1 MNALA
6 QTSAVVVSTLR
17 GIGADFRRPLDAGT
31 CDNFPQRIAA
41 LAQDCL
47 HLEITTWP
55 KPGLVSHV
63 DNGSHDDMDA
73 AMFLRSA
80 AAIAPYFAELADAGA
95 CDAAMPTLRR
105 IGLRAEIAML
115 RATGGVNTHRG
126 AIFGLGLLC
135 AAAGAREA
143 AGVVCG
149 ETLGTIVARC
159 WGADILAGP
168 RLCASH
174 GERAR
179 QQYGAGGA
187 RVEAARGFPNVYQ
200 VGIRALRHARRLA
213 PGDVEAQRV
222 HACLALIAAT
232 DDTNLLHRGGRDG
245 LEFAQASA
253 RAFLERGS
261 IAQANWRS
269 AAAMIHTAFV
279 ARRLSPGGAAD
290 LLAMSL
296 FVDRLDRE
304 GDIGEL
310 PR

>member
-1 MNALA
+1 MSAFAHASAALVPA
-6 QTSAVVVSTLR
+6 QR
-17 GIGADFRRPLDAGT
+17 GIDADSPLALHADA
-31 CDNFPQRIAA
+31 CNDFSQRIAA

-47 HLEITTWP
+47 HLEVATWP
-55 KPGLVSHV
+55 KPGLVSHI

-95 CDAAMPTLRR
+95 CGAAMPALRR
-105 IGLRAEIAML
+105 IGLRAEVAML

-253 RAFLERGS
+253 RAFLERGG
-261 IAQANWRS
+261 IAQADWRS

>member
-1 MNALA
+1 MKALA
-6 QTSAVVVSTLR
+6 QTSAVVVSTTR
-17 GIGADFRRPLDAGT
+17 GIGADFRSTLDADA

-41 LAQDCL
+41 LARNCL
-47 HLEITTWP
+47 HLEIATWP
-55 KPGLVSHV
+55 KPGLVSHL
-63 DNGSHDDMDA
+63 DNGSHVDMDA

-80 AAIAPYFAELADAGA
+80 IAIAPYFAELVDAGA
-95 CDAAMPTLRR
+95 RGAAMPALRR
-105 IGLRAEIAML
+105 IGLRAEVAML

-143 AGVVCG
+143 AGAVCG

-200 VGIRALRHARRLA
+200 IGIRALRHARRLA

>member
-1 MNALA
+1 VKALA
-6 QTSAVVVSTLR
+6 QTSAVVVSTTR
-17 GIGADFRRPLDAGT
+17 GIGADFRSTLDADA

-41 LAQDCL
+41 LARNCL
-47 HLEITTWP
+47 HLEIATWP
-55 KPGLVSHV
+55 KPGLVSHL
-63 DNGSHDDMDA
+63 DNGSHVDMDA

-80 AAIAPYFAELADAGA
+80 IAIAPYFAELADAGA
-95 CDAAMPTLRR
+95 RGAAMPALRR

-126 AIFGLGLLC
+126 AVFGLGLLC

-143 AGVVCG
+143 AGAAHG
-149 ETLGTIVARC
+149 ETLGAIVARR
-159 WGADILAGP
+159 WSADILAGP
-168 RLCASH
+168 RLCDSH

-179 QQYGAGGA
+179 RRFGAGGA
-187 RVEAARGFPNVYQ
+187 RLEAARGFPSVYAIG
-200 VGIRALRHARRLA
+200 VPALRDARRLA
-213 PGDVEAQRV
+213 PDDAEAQRAQ
-222 HACLALIAAT
+222 ACLALIAAT

-253 RAFLERGS
+253 RAFLERGG

-269 AAAMIHTAFV
+269 DAATIHTAFV

-304 GDIGEL
+304 VDIGEL

>member
-1 MNALA
+1 MNAFAHNPTVVLPA
-6 QTSAVVVSTLR
+6 QRA
-17 GIGADFRRPLDAGT
+17 IGTQSRRPPRT
-31 CDNFPQRIAA
+31 RSRDNFAQRIAA

-47 HLEITTWP
+47 HLEIATWP

-80 AAIAPYFAELADAGA
+80 AAIAPYFAALADAGA
-95 CDAAMPTLRR
+95 HGAAMPALRR
-105 IGLRAEIAML
+105 IGLRAEVAML
-115 RATGGVNTHRG
+115 HATGGVNTHRG

-143 AGVVCG
+143 AGAG
-149 ETLGTIVARC
+149 RGGTLGAIVAQR
-159 WGADILAGP
+159 WAGDILAGP
-168 RLCASH
+168 RPCDSH

-179 QQYGAGGA
+179 QRFGAGGA
-187 RVEAARGFPNVYQ
+187 RLEAAHGFPNVYAIG
-200 VGIRALRHARRLA
+200 VPALRDARRLA
-213 PGDVEAQRV
+213 PDDAEGQRV

-245 LEFAQASA
+245 LEFAQVSA
-253 RAFLERGS
+253 RAFLERGG
-261 IAQANWRS
+261 IAQADWR
-269 AAAMIHTAFV
+269 ADAAMIHAAFV

-296 FVDRLDRE
+296 FVDRLDQE
-304 GDIGEL
+304 NHIGEL